1 MIVTN
6 MGQGAHAGMLRKG
19 FLAVRGSLERIPL
32 SLIQLAMRIAVGA
45 VFLNSGLLKINS
57 WEFAVKL
64 FEDEYK
70 VPLLD
75 PLWAARLA
83 TFNELTFPVLLILGL
98 ATRLAT
104 LPLLGMIAVIQT
116 FIYPQAWT
124 EHLLWASILIFLL
137 SRGPG
142 AISVDFQIDKRL
154 SKRSSNQIVQQS

>member
-1 MIVTN
+1 MTTAHVA
-6 MGQGAHAGMLRKG
+6 GAGHVAALRRW
-19 FLAVRGSLERIPL
+19 FVAVRDLLGRFPL
-32 SLIQLAMRIAVGA
+32 AIIQLAMRVAIGA
-45 VFLNSGLLKINS
+45 VFFNSGLLKINS
-57 WEFAVKL
+57 WEFALKL

-70 VPLLD
+70 VPFID

-83 TFNELTFPVLLILGL
+83 TFNELTFPVLLFVGL

-137 SRGPG
+137 TRGPG
-142 AISVDFQIDKRL
+142 TLSLDHLIERRLAMVD
-154 SKRSSNQIVQQS
+154 

>member
-1 MIVTN
+1 MTTAHVV
-6 MGQGAHAGMLRKG
+6 GAGHVAALRRW
-19 FLAVRGSLERIPL
+19 FVAVRDLLGRFPL
-32 SLIQLAMRIAVGA
+32 AIIQLAMRVAIGA
-45 VFLNSGLLKINS
+45 VFFNSGLLKINS
-57 WEFAVKL
+57 WEFALKL

-70 VPLLD
+70 VPFID

-83 TFNELTFPVLLILGL
+83 TFNELTFPVLLFVGL

-137 SRGPG
+137 TRGPG
-142 AISVDFQIDKRL
+142 ALSLDHLIERRLAMVD
-154 SKRSSNQIVQQS
+154 